1 MWRLLRVWYL
11 HSWDNSLNI
20 GMPLDSKMHSQVFV
34 LRYCPQYWTAGVFA
48 PLGHAMTQ
56 VSSFVSQASGSQCL
70 YLGVN
75 CHINLGYISSYSSD
89 HWLSAVNSPNYL
101 QQCSVCL
108 QAEAGCGWR
117 CGPLSFLCFLSVC
130 WLGGMGIF
138 QVWPL
143 AKPPAIL
150 TFILLLVVVEL
161 GNLVLRSYS

>member
-1 MWRLLRVWYL
+1 
-11 HSWDNSLNI
+11 
-20 GMPLDSKMHSQVFV
+20 MPLDSEMHFQVFV
-34 LRYCPQYWTAGVFA
+34 LWYCPQYWTAGVFA
-48 PLGHAMTQ
+48 PLGQAITQ

-108 QAEAGCGWR
+108 QAESGCGWR
-117 CGPLSFLCFLSVC
+117 CGPLFFLRLLSVC
-130 WLGGMGIF
+130 WLSGMGIF

-150 TFILLLVVVEL
+150 IFVLLLMVVEL
-161 GNLVLRSYS
+161 GNQVLRSYG